1 MSGATTESRSVV
13 SDRVVVRFAQILTF
27 AAAMAIFPLA
37 LFATIKFATSPF
49 EVFIGVVLG
58 GILACAIVIIGL
70 VTPSAF
76 DVRRA

>member
-1 MSGATTESRSVV
+1 MSGTTTESRSVV
-13 SDRVVVRFAQILTF
+13 SDRVFIRFAQILTF
-27 AAAMAIFPLA
+27 VAAMTVFPMT

-70 VTPSAF
+70 VTPSAI